1 MSPQK
6 QKASVRLN
14 SQIMKMKQFLVKNQ
28 ICNTEIAK
36 LSGITAPN
44 VWRFINRKSPEP
56 SALTFLMIAEAIGYE
71 ISITMPE
78 QKKSNLQYRNC

>member
-1 MSPQK
+1 MSPEK
-6 QKASVRLN
+6 QKASKRLN
-14 SQIMKMKQFLVKNQ
+14 YEILKMKQYMLKHQ

-36 LSGITAPN
+36 KSGITAPN

-71 ISITMPE
+71 ISINL
-78 QKKSNLQYRNC
+78 KSDLK